1 MREQQYKYERVRSV
15 TIVIVWR
22 TNKEISNEL
31 ILKIKQ
37 WLIRGITK
45 QGSREECLRLCI
57 NEYECMAM
65 TYKVRLLVDIEIST
79 MLKYI
84 FLTQI

>member
-45 QGSREECLRLCI
+45 QGS
-57 NEYECMAM
+57 
-65 TYKVRLLVDIEIST
+65 
-79 MLKYI
+79 
-84 FLTQI
+84 TQQKNVWDYA

>member
-22 TNKEISNEL
+22 TNKEMSNKL
-31 ILKIKQ
+31 ILKMKQ

-45 QGSREECLRLCI
+45 QGS
-57 NEYECMAM
+57 
-65 TYKVRLLVDIEIST
+65 
-79 MLKYI
+79 
-84 FLTQI
+84 TQQKNVWDNA